1 MHTFNAN
8 KLEEL
13 VLDGELNTYESDE
26 EVIEN
31 KNIVLTSD
39 VTIVGKITF
48 CCCSIDVGEYS
59 IFSDDL
65 FTLENCKVT
74 AKGERDVPAIL
85 APHGDVRNCTF
96 NTGSRPA
103 LTAKTIKYIDF
114 INCRGITCGKGI
126 GLNVLE
132 YCTFHQCK
140 DINVIDGVLNT
151 CTFTECEGINAEN
164 SEVLNCD
171 FENILCQKQD
181 LLLENYTL
189 IANCTFEY
197 GGKL

>member
-1 MHTFNAN
+1 MHIFNAD

-39 VTIVGKITF
+39 VTIVGKVMF

-65 FTLENCKVT
+65 FTMENCKVT
-74 AKGERDVPAIL
+74 AKGKRDVPAVSAL
-85 APHGDVRNCTF
+85 HGDVRNCTF
-96 NTGSRPA
+96 NTGTRPA
-103 LTAKTIKYIDF
+103 LASKIIKYIDF
-114 INCRGITCGKGI
+114 EDCRGITCGKGI
-126 GLNVLE
+126 GINVLE
-132 YCTFHQCK
+132 YCTFTRCK
-140 DINVIDGVLNT
+140 DISVTDGILNT
-151 CTFTECEGINAEN
+151 CTFTACENIRGEN
-164 SEVLNCD
+164 SEILNCD
-171 FENILCQKQD
+171 FKNILCTPEEF
-181 LLLENYTL
+181 LLGKHKGVV
-189 IANCTFEY
+189 NCTFEY